1 MSEKQKTEKTAK
13 ADKADK
19 TENKPEKKKYE
30 PKEEVHEI
38 LVRIMGNDIP
48 GSKSV
53 FVGLTRIKGVSWSI
67 ANAARVKLGIPL
79 TKKISELSKEDI
91 AKIES
96 FLKNI
101 QIYDFLK
108 NRRKDLESGET
119 NHYYG
124 SDLDIRREFD
134 IKRMKEMRSYKGL
147 RHASKLPV
155 RGQRT
160 RSHFRKKGVAMGV
173 KKKKK

>member
-1 MSEKQKTEKTAK
+1 MSDKQKTEKHAK
-13 ADKADK
+13 SDK
-19 TENKPEKKKYE
+19 TEKTEKKKYE
-30 PKEEVHEI
+30 PKEEVHET

-48 GSKSV
+48 GSRSV
-53 FVGLTRIKGVSWSI
+53 FIGLTRIKGGSWSI
-67 ANAARVKLGIPL
+67 SNIACVKLSIPK

-91 AKIES
+91 VKIEA

-101 QIYDFLK
+101 DTYDFLK
-108 NRRKDLESGET
+108 NRRNDFETGET
-119 NHYYG
+119 KHYYG

-134 IKRMKEMRSYKGL
+134 IKRMKEIKSYKGL
-147 RHASKLPV
+147 RHIAKLPV

-160 RSHFRKKGVAMGV
+160 RSHFRRKGVAMGV

>member
-1 MSEKQKTEKTAK
+1 MSDKQKTEKPSK
-13 ADKADK
+13 GDKVEKADK
-19 TENKPEKKKYE
+19 TEKKKYE
-30 PKEEVHEI
+30 PKEESNEMLI
-38 LVRIMGNDIP
+38 RIMGNDIP

-53 FVGLTRIKGVSWSI
+53 FVGLTKIKGVSWAI
-67 ANAARVKLGIPL
+67 ANATVIKLGIPK

-91 AKIES
+91 SKIET
-96 FLKNI
+96 FMKKI
-101 QIYDFLK
+101 DVYDFLK
-108 NRRKDLESGET
+108 NRRKDLETGET
-119 NHYYG
+119 KHYYG

-134 IKRMKEMRSYKGL
+134 IKRMKEMKSYKGL

-160 RSHFRKKGVAMGV
+160 RSHFRRKGAAMGV